1 MEQIILAAL
10 NDDYARNYCDD
21 HEDLAEYIA
30 QRLKEAIAEQLKKQL
45 DYL

>member
-1 MEQIILAAL
+1 MEQIILDAL
-10 NDDYARNYCDD
+10 NHRDSDYCNDN
-21 HEDLAEYIA
+21 EELAEFIA

>member
-1 MEQIILAAL
+1 MQQIILDAL
-10 NDDYARNYCDD
+10 NDNHARDYWND
-21 HEDLAEYIA
+21 HEELAEFIA